1 MRPYH
6 RFGILSGLMLLSTAT
21 FADETAVD
29 SVRSLN
35 VEYVQADLADPAAA
49 KVLYKRIQRAA
60 RMVCDGPAVREIDR
74 YLEYKTCY
82 TRAVDAAVAAVG
94 ATALTAVHHGKTQA
108 SG

>member
-1 MRPYH
+1 MRAYH
-6 RFGILSGLMLLSTAT
+6 RFGILSGLMLLSTASL
-21 FADETAVD
+21 AETPVD
-29 SVRSLN
+29 TVRSLN

-49 KVLYKRIQRAA
+49 KALYGRIQRAA
-60 RMVCDGPAVREIDR
+60 RMVCDAPAVREIDR

-94 ATALTAVHHGKTQA
+94 ATALTAVHRGKTQA